1 MPKIKDMARIAEKW
15 TKVTPQRQE
24 EYVNGIDNPRT
35 DWQQATTA
43 AIPRYNSGIQA
54 SIANKSFDKGVAK
67 AGTAKW
73 QKNAREK
80 GPNRWAQGVT
90 LGKDNYATGFA
101 PYARVIETT
110 TLPARGPKGDPANIN
125 RVAVMAKAL
134 NDAKKA
140 QTK

>member
-1 MPKIKDMARIAEKW
+1 MPKIKDLSRIASKW
-15 TKVTPQRQE
+15 TTVTPQRQN
-24 EYVNGIDNPRT
+24 EYVDGVNNPRA
-35 DWQQATTA
+35 DWASQTQAASGRYASGVQA
-43 AIPRYNSGIQA
+43 AIT
-54 SIANKSFDKGVAK
+54 NKSFDKGVQK

-73 QKNAREK
+73 QKNATEK
-80 GPNRWAQGVT
+80 GPQRWAQGVQ
-90 LGKDNYATGFA
+90 LGVDNYQKGFA
-101 PYARVIETT
+101 PYAQVISNT